1 MDGPAAQ
8 PGGRIG
14 STGRMKVP
22 DHATAEKTAAEP
34 GSDGALL
41 SVKGLRKQFGGVV
54 AISDLDCD
62 VREGQIKAVIGPN
75 GAGKTTF
82 FNVITGVTPAT
93 GGTIRF
99 AGEETTRLATHQV
112 ASRGVAR
119 TFQSLRLFHNM
130 TVLENVLV
138 GCHTRGSAGLM
149 RAVLRLPGLR
159 SEERRLRDRSTEA
172 LRFVDLE
179 GKGGRS
185 IEQLSF
191 YEQRRL
197 EIARALVAEP
207 RLLLLDEPAAG
218 LNIRET
224 DAMGDL
230 IRKIRQRGVTVV
242 LVEHDMSLVM
252 EISDEVAVLDHGVK
266 IAEGPPS
273 EVQRDERVIAVYLG
287 EEDHG

>member
-1 MDGPAAQ
+1 MTVAERNG
-8 PGGRIG
+8 
-14 STGRMKVP
+14 TGAGTNGV
-22 DHATAEKTAAEP
+22 
-34 GSDGALL
+34 LL
-41 SVKGLRKQFGGVV
+41 SVEGLRKQFGGVV
-54 AISDLDCD
+54 ALSNLDCD

-112 ASRGVAR
+112 AARGIAR

-130 TVLENVLV
+130 TVLENVMV
-138 GCHTRGSAGLM
+138 GCHTMGKAGFL
-149 RAVLRLPGLR
+149 RTVLRLPGVGN
-159 SEERRLRDRSTEA
+159 EERRLRERSLEA

-179 GKGGRS
+179 GKGSRR

-191 YEQRRL
+191 HEQRRL
-197 EIARALVAEP
+197 EIARALGASP
-207 RLLLLDEPAAG
+207 RVLLLDEPAAG

-224 DAMGDL
+224 EAMGEL
-230 IRKIRQRGVTVV
+230 IRRIRRRGVTVV

-252 EISDEVAVLDHGVK
+252 EISDEVAVLDHGEK
-266 IAEGPPS
+266 IAEGPPA